1 MSTLGDGAKAALVT
15 DSEGDNW
22 SSSPRYCTLHTQS
35 LFPSD
40 FPLRTQST
48 AVGLRSNF
56 YLRHTW
62 LITQYMIIKDPK
74 R

>member
-1 MSTLGDGAKAALVT
+1 MSTLGDSAKAALVT
-15 DSEGDNW
+15 NSERDNW
-22 SSSPRYCTLHTQS
+22 SSGPRYCTLHTQS

-40 FPLRTQST
+40 FPPRIQST

-56 YLRHTW
+56 YPRHAW